1 MATNKKPRKKYTPK
15 YNDNNAIVISRMR
28 ILFEALYKFFTD
40 LKSGKC
46 AVWKFDD
53 VGYAPYVKLGDQI
66 YAAFVFLQIF
76 SDFAE
81 KVFSYKNI
89 KLDFAPLR
97 DFAGYLCERNDKLS
111 FDVSE
116 INKAYAFTLKLH
128 NIFRKEMT
136 CKFIADGANELKA
149 TYTGLK
155 HKMKE

>member
-15 YNDNNAIVISRMR
+15 PKYDDNAIILARMR
-28 ILFEALYKFFTD
+28 IFFEALYKFFTD

-53 VGYAPYVKLGDQI
+53 IGYAPYVKIDDQI
-66 YAAFVFLQIF
+66 YAAFVFLQVF
-76 SDFAE
+76 SDFVE

-89 KLDFAPLR
+89 KVDFAPLK

-128 NIFRKEMT
+128 NIFRKEIT
-136 CKFIADGANELKA
+136 CEFISNGANELKA
-149 TYTGLK
+149 TYKGLK
-155 HKMKE
+155 YKM

>member
-1 MATNKKPRKKYTPK
+1 MATNKKPRKRYTPK
-15 YNDNNAIVISRMR
+15 PKYDDNAIVISRMR
-28 ILFEALYKFFTD
+28 ILFEALYKFFRD
-40 LKSGKC
+40 LKNGKC

-53 VGYAPYVKLGDQI
+53 VGYAPYVKLDDQI

-81 KVFSYKNI
+81 KALSYKNI
-89 KLDFAPLR
+89 KLDFSPLR

-128 NIFRKEMT
+128 NIFRKEIT

-155 HKMKE
+155 HKM